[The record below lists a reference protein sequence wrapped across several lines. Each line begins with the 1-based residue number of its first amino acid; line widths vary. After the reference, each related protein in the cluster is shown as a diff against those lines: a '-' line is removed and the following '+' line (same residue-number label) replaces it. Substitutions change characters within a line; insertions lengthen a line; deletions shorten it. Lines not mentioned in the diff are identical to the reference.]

1 MRTKL
6 ITIISLTLSMFFCSG
21 VVTQNAEAARAIKI
35 ESPKEGASV
44 TFGGNNDL
52 VVSGTSADNS
62 TSDCKV
68 GIRINDKSP
77 YQPATAAGQGGG
89 NDFSTWK
96 FTPSA
101 TYGSLKEGV
110 NKITARLTCTTHLG
124 TGDTTLST
132 KDNIRVAGVAAGGAA
147 ATAAAGPPTQE
158 SNDNNTAS

>member
-1 MRTKL
+1 MKTKL

-35 ESPKEGASV
+35 ESPKEGSSV
-44 TFGGNNDL
+44 PFGGNNDL

-132 KDNIRVAGVAAGGAA
+132 KDNIRVAGVAAGGTAA
-147 ATAAAGPPTQE
+147 AAAAGPPTPE

>member
-1 MRTKL
+1 MKTKL
-6 ITIISLTLSMFFCSG
+6 ITIISLTLSMFFCSSI
-21 VVTQNAEAARAIKI
+21 VTQNAEAARAIKI

-44 TFGGNNDL
+44 AFGGNNDL

-77 YQPATAAGQGGG
+77 YQPATAAGQGGE

-124 TGDTTLST
+124 AGDTTLST

-147 ATAAAGPPTQE
+147 AAGPPTPE
-158 SNDNNTAS
+158 SNNNNTAS

>member
-1 MRTKL
+1 MKTKL
-6 ITIISLTLSMFFCSG
+6 ITIISLTLSMLFCSG
-21 VVTQNAEAARAIKI
+21 IVTQNAEAARAIKI

-44 TFGGNNDL
+44 AFGGNNDL

-124 TGDTTLST
+124 PGDTTLST

-147 ATAAAGPPTQE
+147 AAGPPTPE
-158 SNDNNTAS
+158 SNDNNNTAS

>member
-1 MRTKL
+1 MKTKL

-21 VVTQNAEAARAIKI
+21 VVTQNAEAARAIKV
-35 ESPKEGASV
+35 ESPKEGSSV
-44 TFGGNNDL
+44 AFGGNNDL

-124 TGDTTLST
+124 TGETTLST
-132 KDNIRVAGVAAGGAA
+132 RDNIRVAGGAA
-147 ATAAAGPPTQE
+147 AAAAGPPTSEQ
-158 SNDNNTAS
+158 NNNNNTAS

>member
-1 MRTKL
+1 MKRKL

-21 VVTQNAEAARAIKI
+21 IVTQNAEAARAIKI

-44 TFGGNNDL
+44 AFGGNNDL

-124 TGDTTLST
+124 PGDTTLST

-147 ATAAAGPPTQE
+147 AAGPPTPE
-158 SNDNNTAS
+158 SNNNNTAS